1 MVMSQTRVSV
11 EWLFNEIK
19 TYFNFVSLKWQARIG
34 RSSHRRCS
42 INPSKSATLFL
53 KKDSGT
59 GVFLLILQNFW
70 EHLFYRTPLDGCF
83 WIGLSV
89 AGKICSV
96 RALLQNTGTCL
107 FRTSESNF
115 WVFPL
120 HLLSLTCFSF
130 YITCIKKRKYA
141 NICLFSNSP

>member
-34 RSSHRRCS
+34 ISSHRRCS

-115 WVFPL
+115 WVF
-120 HLLSLTCFSF
+120 HF
-130 YITCIKKRKYA
+130 
-141 NICLFSNSP
+141 ICLVSLAFLFI